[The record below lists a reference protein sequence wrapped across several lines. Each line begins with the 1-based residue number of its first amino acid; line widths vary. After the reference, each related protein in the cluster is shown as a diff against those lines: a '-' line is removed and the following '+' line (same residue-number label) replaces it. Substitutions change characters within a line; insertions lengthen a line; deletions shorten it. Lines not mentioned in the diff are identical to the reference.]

1 MCNSTQHDIIFHINL
16 GPGTGHQLDP
26 VPTYMIATNLRH
38 GNMACGWWHA
48 WHPFRWVQTSRQISL
63 CASYCVS
70 QVSLCWLGEWI
81 SGWLSGT
88 AYQMFLG
95 SAYSVGD
102 LSRWTL
108 RFYIAHGSLP
118 TENRSVH
125 LSMLRAIDAP
135 NTMSHFRATCPRCT
149 AILQIWL
156 PNVTRRLP
164 ATYTPQLRLWC
175 ILVCTNISG
184 MEAQPPT

>member
-1 MCNSTQHDIIFHINL
+1 MLGILSGECN
-16 GPGTGHQLDP
+16 P
-26 VPTYMIATNLRH
+26 VDK
-38 GNMACGWWHA
+38 
-48 WHPFRWVQTSRQISL
+48 SL
-63 CASYCVS
+63 CVRPIVLVRCLCVDLASGFQGDC
-70 QVSLCWLGEWI
+70 LALHTKC
-81 SGWLSGT
+81 
-88 AYQMFLG
+88 FLG

-108 RFYIAHGSLP
+108 RFYIAHGSLR